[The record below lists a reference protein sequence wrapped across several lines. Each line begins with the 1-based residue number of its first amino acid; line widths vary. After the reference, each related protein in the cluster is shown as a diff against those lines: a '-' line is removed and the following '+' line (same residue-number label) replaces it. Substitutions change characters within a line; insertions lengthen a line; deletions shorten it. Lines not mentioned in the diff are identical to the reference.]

1 MSIFN
6 KFFKKKKRSDDLAKK
21 GFKEQ
26 RLKSQEEEKEK
37 KELTLRELRE
47 KEARAPKVVKEK
59 KLDTK
64 DAYRILLK
72 PIITEKGTYLNS
84 QNKYIFEVAPLAN
97 KIIIKKAIWHLYGVK
112 PLSVNIIKLPGKK
125 IRYGRIQGRT
135 KAKKKAI
142 VTLKKGETIKVY
154 EGV

>member
-1 MSIFN
+1 MNILN
-6 KFFKKKKRSDDLAKK
+6 KIFKKKQKSDELARK
-21 GFKEQ
+21 GLKEQ
-26 RLKSQEEEKEK
+26 KLRVQESKEEKN
-37 KELTLRELRE
+37 ELTLRELKE
-47 KEARAPKVVKEK
+47 KEAQAPKVVKEK

-72 PIITEKGTYLNS
+72 PVITEKGTYLNS
-84 QNKYIFEVAPLAN
+84 ENKYVFEVAPHAN
-97 KIIIKKAIWHLYGVK
+97 KISIKKAIWHLYGVK
-112 PLSVNIIKLPGKK
+112 PLRVNIIKLPGKK

-135 KAKKKAI
+135 KNIKKAI